1 MRGRGGRMIR
11 QGRPNRILFQASKMR
26 IYLVQWEEVSEGEE
40 ASSREVNKIS
50 NQFSRIYSVLISVEE
65 GVEEDAADKQIL
77 KIYPKISVY
86 YAKSIL
92 MNQ

>member
-1 MRGRGGRMIR
+1 MIR
-11 QGRPNRILFQASKMR
+11 QGQPNRILVRASKMR
-26 IYLVQWEEVSEGEE
+26 IYLVLWEEVSEGEE
-40 ASSREVNKIS
+40 ASNREVNKIS

-77 KIYPKISVY
+77 KIYPKISVF

>member
-1 MRGRGGRMIR
+1 MIR
-11 QGRPNRILFQASKMR
+11 QGQPNRILFQASKMR

-77 KIYPKISVY
+77 KIYPKISVF

>member
-1 MRGRGGRMIR
+1 MIR
-11 QGRPNRILFQASKMR
+11 QGQPNRILFRASKMR
-26 IYLVQWEEVSEGEE
+26 IYLVQWEEVSGVEE

>member
-1 MRGRGGRMIR
+1 MIR
-11 QGRPNRILFQASKMR
+11 QGRPNRILFRASKMR
-26 IYLVQWEEVSEGEE
+26 IFLVLWEEVSEGEE
-40 ASSREVNKIS
+40 ASNREVNKIS

-77 KIYPKISVY
+77 KIYPKISVF